1 MLKSYFLT
9 ALRNLFKYKGFSAIN
24 IIGLSLS
31 MTVCLLIVMVI
42 IDQLSYDNFHTN
54 KKRIYR
60 VLTKDEKSE
69 FVINRYASTAFP
81 MAGYLRENYAQVEE
95 AVAIHANFSYEG
107 KYQDKIIPFGGYYTG
122 SEFFRIFDFELTGAD
137 PEHVLDEP
145 NSVVMREELARK
157 FFGDED
163 PIGKTI
169 LVDTTK
175 EFKVTGIIKKKNQ
188 KTHIRFEILASNNS
202 IDKDLSDNWKDITS
216 NYAYIILKEGG
227 NPDELKPVFEKI
239 REDQYGADPERD
251 YSFSLQALTDIP
263 LGPLLA
269 NEIGEFLPKMIFY
282 GMTILALVLIVTAA
296 FNYTNLSMARSLTR
310 AKEIGV
316 RKVLG
321 AFRQDVFVQFLVES
335 IVAALIALVLSYVL
349 LQFVRPAFTGMKFMT
364 ILNVSPQENVKVY
377 IWFFFFAIATGLIAG
392 LVPAIYMASFNPV
405 TIFKDTSELK
415 IFSRVFLRKLLVVGQ
430 FIFSII
436 LLVTIALLFRQMKY
450 WMNADYG
457 FNKENVLNL
466 KLKDND
472 RDLLDNELGTLPEI
486 KTIAWSSHIPGI
498 GNYWSDNA
506 WVDQKEN
513 KIELCHFFVD
523 QKYIEVMGLTLLEG
537 MNFPE
542 NIYSGKERY
551 VILNTTAVDAFKFG
565 SPEEALGKTIY
576 IADTILAEVIG
587 VVKDY
592 NFFALFG
599 KIKPM
604 ALRYNPDRF
613 YVANLLISSPDIS
626 GSMNKLERIWKKI
639 DPVHIMEAKF
649 LDDEIREYYMFFSD
663 ILYMIGVTSVLAII
677 IACLG
682 LFGMATYS
690 TETKIKEIGVRKVFG
705 ATGISAAYLVSKGY
719 LKLILIAII
728 IALPVSYFGNNLWL
742 QNFTYRVSFGFGT
755 LFICSF
761 FILLLSLLIIGS
773 QSLRA
778 ANANPAKSL
787 RYE

>member
-1 MLKSYFLT
+1 MLKSYFIT
-9 ALRNLFKYKGFSAIN
+9 AFRNLFKYKGFSAIN

-42 IDQLSYDNFHTN
+42 IDQLSYDDFHKN

-60 VLTKDEKSE
+60 VLTNDEMTE
-69 FVINRYASTAFP
+69 FFITRYASTAFP
-81 MAGYLRENYAQVEE
+81 MAGYLKENYPQVEE
-95 AVAIHANFSYEG
+95 AVAIHGYFNNEG
-107 KYQDKIIPFGGYYTG
+107 KYRDKIIPFKGHYTN
-122 SEFFRIFDFELTGAD
+122 SDFFKIFDFELIGAD

-145 NSVVMREELARK
+145 YSVVMREELARK

-169 LVDTTK
+169 LVDSTK
-175 EFKVTGIIKKKNQ
+175 EFTVTGIIKKKNQ

-202 IDKDLSDNWKDITS
+202 MDEDLSANWKNIS
-216 NYAYIILKEGG
+216 ANYAYIILKEGV
-227 NPDELKPVFEKI
+227 NPDELKPAFEKI
-239 REDQYGADPERD
+239 REEQYGSDPEHD
-251 YSFSLQALTDIP
+251 YSFSLQALSDIP

-282 GMTILALVLIVTAA
+282 GMAILALVLIVTAA

-316 RKVLG
+316 RKVVG
-321 AFRQDVFVQFLVES
+321 AIRKDVFIQFLVES
-335 IVAALIALVLSYVL
+335 IVAALFALILSYIL
-349 LQFVRPAFTGMKFMT
+349 LQFLKPAFTGMKFMT
-364 ILNVSPQENVKVY
+364 IMNVSPQENVKVY
-377 IWFFFFAIATGLIAG
+377 IWFFLFAVATGLIAG
-392 LVPAIYMASFNPV
+392 IVPAIYMSSFNPV
-405 TIFKDTSELK
+405 TIFKDISELK
-415 IFSRVFLRKLLVVGQ
+415 IFSRVFLRKILVVGQ

-436 LLVTIALLFRQMKY
+436 LLVTIVLLFRQMKY

-457 FNKENVLNL
+457 FNKENVLTLQL
-466 KLKDND
+466 KGND
-472 RDLLDNELGTLPEI
+472 RDRLDNELSTLPEI
-486 KTIAWSSHIPGI
+486 KMIAWSSHIPGR
-498 GNYWSDNA
+498 GNYWSDDA
-506 WVDQKEN
+506 WVDNKEN

-523 QKYIEVMGLTLLEG
+523 QNYIEVMGLTLLEG
-537 MNFPE
+537 INFPE

-565 SPEEALGKTIY
+565 TPKDALGKTIY

-587 VVKDY
+587 VVEDY
-592 NFFALFG
+592 NFFAMFG

-604 ALRYNPDRF
+604 ALRYNPEKF
-613 YVANLLISSPDIS
+613 FIANLLISTPDIS

-663 ILYMIGVTSVLAII
+663 ILYMIGVTSILAII

-682 LFGMATYS
+682 LLGMATYS

-705 ATGISAAYLVSKGY
+705 ATGISVAYLVSKGY
-719 LKLILIAII
+719 LRLILIAIA
-728 IALPVSYFGNNLWL
+728 IALPISYFGNKLWL

-755 LFICSF
+755 LFMSAV
-761 FILLLSLLIIGS
+761 FILLLSILLIGS
-773 QSLRA
+773 QSIRA